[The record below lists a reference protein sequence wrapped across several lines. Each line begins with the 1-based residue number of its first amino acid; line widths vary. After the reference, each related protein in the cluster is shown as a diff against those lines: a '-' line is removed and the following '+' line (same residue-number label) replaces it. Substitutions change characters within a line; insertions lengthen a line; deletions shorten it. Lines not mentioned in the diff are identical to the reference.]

1 MANFNKAY
9 KKTAASEGGYSN
21 DPEDPGLET
30 YCGIS
35 RRHWP
40 KWPGWKEIDRHK
52 KTNGPIK
59 TNQKLVGA
67 DLATEVKIFYLRYL
81 SNHPMMYLRKSQHE
95 LICVLRLSTDVLD
108 IPGTVI
114 ADGNAAT
121 RITGFWPPPDGR
133 RKLEKNIVFARYW
146 VDQNSIVVEKRK
158 RCKCAEVLVPT
169 VVPPEY
175 IFGAYVSCRSSLQ
188 MLRTFDTQLEVVVN
202 PDIFFQ

>member
-1 MANFNKAY
+1 MDRSELAELHYITEIANIESILKRGILCY
-9 KKTAASEGGYSN
+9 TTAQKIRHKSIASEGVQN
-21 DPEDPGLET
+21 RRAKKRVPGA
-30 YCGIS
+30 G
-35 RRHWP
+35 
-40 KWPGWKEIDRHK
+40 
-52 KTNGPIK
+52 
-59 TNQKLVGA
+59 KLHSYANLYVCA
-67 DLATEVKIFYLRYL
+67 R
-81 SNHPMMYLRKSQHE
+81 NPMMYLRKSQHE

-121 RITGFWPPPDGR
+121 RITGFWPSPDGL

>member
-67 DLATEVKIFYLRYL
+67 DLATEVKIFYLRYFWNPL
-81 SNHPMMYLRKSQHE
+81 KCEQIESQAIAESLFDYGVNRGKRPAVRDLQDTVNDCRVKFAHVAPLKVDGIIGPKTLRAVNKSAHFIKAFDLYFTAE
-95 LICVLRLSTDVLD
+95 
-108 IPGTVI
+108 
-114 ADGNAAT
+114 
-121 RITGFWPPPDGR
+121 RISFYMGLAEKKPVNRKFLKGWIR
-133 RKLEKNIVFARYW
+133 R
-146 VDQNSIVVEKRK
+146 
-158 RCKCAEVLVPT
+158 
-169 VVPPEY
+169 
-175 IFGAYVSCRSSLQ
+175 SLKS
-188 MLRTFDTQLEVVVN
+188 L
-202 PDIFFQ
+202 